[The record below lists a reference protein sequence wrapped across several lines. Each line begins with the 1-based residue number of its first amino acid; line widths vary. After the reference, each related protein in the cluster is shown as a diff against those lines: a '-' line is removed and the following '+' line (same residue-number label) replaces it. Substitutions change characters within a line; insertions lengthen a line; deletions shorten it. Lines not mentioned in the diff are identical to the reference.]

1 MRNFDFYSPTYFV
14 FGKDREA
21 ETGRYV
27 KRFGGSR
34 VLVVYGGQSAKRS
47 GLLDRIMACLK
58 EENLYAVEL
67 GGVKPNPR
75 SGLVY
80 EGIDLCRREKI
91 DFILAVGGGSVID
104 TAKAI
109 AIGVPYDG
117 DFWDFFS
124 GKVPE
129 QALPVGT
136 VLTIAASGSE
146 GSPDSIITNEK
157 TLEKNGAEADCLRP
171 CFSVLDPAL
180 TESLPAYQTACG
192 ITDIMAHTFE
202 RYFTNTP
209 DVEVTDRMLEGVL
222 LAMLHEGRR
231 VMEDPHNY
239 EARANIMWAG
249 MVCHNDIMGV
259 GRQQDWNSHHL
270 EHVLSAKYD
279 CAHGAGLAVIMPA
292 WMRYCAEHGG
302 EKRLAQMAVR
312 VFGCQMDFDDPK
324 RTALE
329 GIEAFRAFLRSI
341 GMPLTF
347 AEIGADPA
355 DIPELGGLNQI
366 GDAQA
371 GAEIYTYDPEK
382 LNSASMPGVQ
392 EDIQSFERLTTT
404 LEIDQ
409 QGYPSSF
416 TEDGSVVTAAG
427 EVMDFS
433 VRIDISDINDV
444 YDVQNPVGEIYKK
457 GEKPAENS
465 ESSGNSESS
474 ESSEN

>member
-58 EENLYAVEL
+58 EENLYAEEL

-80 EGIDLCRREKI
+80 EGIELCRREKI
-91 DFILAVGGGSVID
+91 DFVLAVGGGSVID

-124 GKVPE
+124 GKMPE

-209 DVEVTDRMLEGVL
+209 DVEVGPDAG
-222 LAMLHEGRR
+222 GR
-231 VMEDPHNY
+231 
-239 EARANIMWAG
+239 AAG
-249 MVCHNDIMGV
+249 HAPRGPPGHGGPSQLRGPGEHHV
-259 GRQQDWNSHHL
+259 GRYGVPQRHHGRGP
-270 EHVLSAKYD
+270 S
-279 CAHGAGLAVIMPA
+279 AGLEQPPSGT
-292 WMRYCAEHGG
+292 R
-302 EKRLAQMAVR
+302 
-312 VFGCQMDFDDPK
+312 P
-324 RTALE
+324 
-329 GIEAFRAFLRSI
+329 LR
-341 GMPLTF
+341 
-347 AEIGADPA
+347 
-355 DIPELGGLNQI
+355 
-366 GDAQA
+366 
-371 GAEIYTYDPEK
+371 
-382 LNSASMPGVQ
+382 
-392 EDIQSFERLTTT
+392 
-404 LEIDQ
+404 
-409 QGYPSSF
+409 
-416 TEDGSVVTAAG
+416 
-427 EVMDFS
+427 
-433 VRIDISDINDV
+433 
-444 YDVQNPVGEIYKK
+444 
-457 GEKPAENS
+457 
-465 ESSGNSESS
+465 
-474 ESSEN
+474 